1 MSENT
6 SLPTLYADAMERAGW
21 LQDNVGAL
29 LRAAHR
35 TGKAAACRD
44 QARVLRAQADLLD
57 EEAAKLEAMG

>member
-6 SLPTLYADAMERAGW
+6 SLPPLYADAMERAGW
-21 LQDNVGAL
+21 LEDNVAAL

-35 TGKAAACRD
+35 TGMATVYRD

-57 EEAAKLEAMG
+57 EEAARLEAMG